1 MRRRLGLSIA
11 AILLLPA
18 FAVGCSAGAER
29 AHFSSSSSVGTA
41 DKSENASPS
50 PADFEDTT
58 RNSGSTSGARLQTES
73 PSPESEALLHPG
85 CGEYCQTAGGYG
97 GDDSDHPGLVEI
109 AVDDPVVPLE
119 DGTIP
124 VQITCSTDLDCEG
137 AVIVAFS
144 SFDDMSKYG
153 DTDGRCD
160 LFVEAGRSQIFAV
173 PLSEPMIAAL
183 NETAEAHLNITA
195 DAGLTLQRLP
205 PTEADNYQFPT
216 DLKITVTVR

>member
-1 MRRRLGLSIA
+1 MRRSLGLSIA
-11 AILLLPA
+11 AILLLSA
-18 FAVGCSAGAER
+18 SALGCSAEA
-29 AHFSSSSSVGTA
+29 AHFSSSSSVVPA
-41 DKSENASPS
+41 DKSESS
-50 PADFEDTT
+50 SLSSSDFERTA

-73 PSPESEALLHPG
+73 PSTESQALEHPG
-85 CGEYCQTAGGYG
+85 CRQYCQTAGGYG

-109 AVDDPVVPLE
+109 AVDDPVVPLP

-144 SFDDMSKYG
+144 SFDDMSEYG

-160 LFVEAGRSQIFAV
+160 LFVEAGRSQILAV
-173 PLSEPMIAAL
+173 PLSEPIIAAL
-183 NETAEAHLNITA
+183 NETAEAHLIITA

-205 PTEADNYQFPT
+205 ATEADNYQFPT
-216 DLKITVTVR
+216 DLEITLTAR